1 MIEKDVLDKESS
13 AAIRDYNDAI
23 LHGVVKIAAK
33 MGISTL
39 QSYQS
44 AQIFEAIG
52 LDRSVIDRYFTNTRS
67 QVGGVCLEDI
77 ERDVRWYHDRAFD
90 PLGMGV
96 DYSLDTIGFHRLRSG
111 EGKERHLYSPK
122 TIVTCKCST

>member
-1 MIEKDVLDKESS
+1 MCWTKRRA

-23 LHGVVKIAAK
+23 MHGVVKIAAK

-52 LDRSVIDRYFTNTRS
+52 LHKSVIDRYFTGTISR
-67 QVGGVCLEDI
+67 VGGVTLTHI
-77 ERDVRWYHDRAFD
+77 EADVRWYHDRAFD
-90 PLGMGV
+90 PLGMNV
-96 DYSLDTIGFHRLRSG
+96 DTTLDAIGFHRLRSG
-111 EGKERHLYSPK
+111 EGQGAPSVRARKRS
-122 TIVTCKCST
+122 